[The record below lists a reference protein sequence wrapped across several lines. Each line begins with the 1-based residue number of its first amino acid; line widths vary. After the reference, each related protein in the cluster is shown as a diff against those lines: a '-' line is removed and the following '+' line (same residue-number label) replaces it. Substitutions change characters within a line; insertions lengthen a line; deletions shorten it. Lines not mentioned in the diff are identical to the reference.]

1 MLLYVWVFFV
11 FFMGEV
17 KYLQKSSEIQN
28 ISINFVLSA
37 GADVFRILLIIH
49 DKKIW
54 RIFPFRNFKNS
65 FI

>member
-1 MLLYVWVFFV
+1 MLLYVRVFFV

-54 RIFPFRNFKNS
+54 RIFPFRNF
-65 FI
+65 

>member
-54 RIFPFRNFKNS
+54 RIFPFRNF
-65 FI
+65 